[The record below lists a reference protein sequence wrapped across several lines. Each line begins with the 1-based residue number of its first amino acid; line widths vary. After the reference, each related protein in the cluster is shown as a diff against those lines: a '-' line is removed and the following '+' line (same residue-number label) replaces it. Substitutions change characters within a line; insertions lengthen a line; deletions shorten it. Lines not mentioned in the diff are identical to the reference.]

1 MGMPGF
7 TPKAVVIDGRGHMN
21 GRLASIVAKLILNG
35 QKVVIV
41 RCEEINIS
49 GNFYRNKLKY
59 LDFLKKRCNVK
70 PSRGP
75 FHFRAPSKIFWRT
88 VRGMIPHKTE
98 RGKDAMKRLQTF
110 EGVPPPYDKKKRMV
124 IPSALKVLRLKPG
137 RKYCSLGRLS
147 HDVGWKYQDVVA
159 TLEAKRKV
167 KSEAF
172 HKKKVAVEKIK
183 EQVKKDPKVVKRI
196 ASYQKIIEGYGYA

>member
-1 MGMPGF
+1 M
-7 TPKAVVIDGRGHMN
+7 AVVIDGRGHMN

-88 VRGMIPHKTE
+88 VRGMTPHKTE
-98 RGKDAMKRLQTF
+98 RGKEALKLLQTF
-110 EGVPPPYDKKKRMV
+110 EGVPPPYDKMKKMV
-124 IPSALKVLRLKPG
+124 IPSALKVLRLKAG
-137 RKYCSLGRLS
+137 RKYCSLGRLG
-147 HDVGWKYQDVVA
+147 HEVGWKYQDIVA
-159 TLEAKRKV
+159 ALEAKRKV
-167 KSEAF
+167 KGEAF
-172 HKKKVAVEKIK
+172 HKGKLEVAKARAA
-183 EQVKKDPKVVKRI
+183 VVK
-196 ASYQKIIEGYGYA
+196 